1 MMVMEWVPADE
12 IVSLED
18 GLYEVMVDQSD
29 TPVNPLIRG
38 TEFELKNKYFAG
50 LARYKDG
57 RWLNHVVLE
66 KIAYV
71 NPVKL
76 LEAYG
81 DLK

>member
-1 MMVMEWVPADE
+1 MEWIPADE

-18 GLYEVMVDQSD
+18 GLYEVMVDQSFA
-29 TPVNPLIRG
+29 PVHPMIRSAG
-38 TEFELKNKYFAG
+38 LEMKNKYYAS

-57 RWLNHVVLE
+57 RWLNHIFME